1 MSEQPE
7 FYYDLAT
14 GEIQEGKV
22 AGWTSRMG
30 PYPSAEAAR
39 HAMDKVRTR
48 NEEWEEDD
56 AAWKGEPSADPSV
69 EGTTDGSEG
78 GTTGAGGSPQLS

>member
-39 HAMDKVRTR
+39 HAMDKVRAR
-48 NEEWEEDD
+48 NEEWDEDD
-56 AAWKGEPSADPSV
+56 AAWSGRASDDDPAAGEGEP
-69 EGTTDGSEG
+69 GTA
-78 GTTGAGGSPQLS
+78 TGQLS

>member
-14 GEIQEGKV
+14 GEVQEGKV

-39 HAMDKVRTR
+39 HAMDKVRSR

-56 AAWKGEPSADPSV
+56 AAWKGEPGAEADADAPPDGPTGTGSA
-69 EGTTDGSEG
+69 
-78 GTTGAGGSPQLS
+78 QLS